1 LKRVSTSLDT
11 NGLAVD
17 EQGAPKTKCPEPCGP
32 GTRVTIARQPPLN
45 LDPRA
50 FLTSQKKTGS
60 NSPNLGFAFGLV
72 ERTLGKAPMLVT
84 A

>member
-1 LKRVSTSLDT
+1 MPGLLRFARNDGKASSL
-11 NGLAVD
+11 
-17 EQGAPKTKCPEPCGP
+17 KTKCPEPRGP
-32 GTRVTIARQPPLN
+32 GTRVTIARQPPLK

-50 FLTSQKKTGS
+50 FLTSQKKAGS

-72 ERTLGKAPMLVT
+72 SRTLGKALALVT